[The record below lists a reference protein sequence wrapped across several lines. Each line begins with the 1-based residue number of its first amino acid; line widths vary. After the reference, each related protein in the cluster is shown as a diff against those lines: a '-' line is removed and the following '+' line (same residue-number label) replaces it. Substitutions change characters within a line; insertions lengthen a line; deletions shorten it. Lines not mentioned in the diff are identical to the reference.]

1 MSETSPYPKSRIP
14 SPFIAFALL
23 ALVSLVLAGCDS
35 GQAKEEA
42 QPERPV
48 LTIKVQYE
56 PQTPDRSFV
65 GTIRPRIENDVGFRV
80 SGKVAKRVVEVGQL
94 VEPGQSLA
102 LLDEADLKLQAEQ
115 AEAELRAAT
124 GVLAQADASER
135 RAIELRTK
143 GWTTDAQMDQARAVA
158 AEARGRVT
166 RGERQVELTRNNLS
180 YATLT
185 ADARGV
191 VTATSAEPGQ
201 VVASGQG
208 VVRIA
213 RIAEKE
219 VVVAVPETLVARAQ
233 GGEARVSLWSDPNKT
248 YTAKLRELAPA
259 ADTATRTYLAKFS
272 IPDAPEEVEARHDGD
287 VDAVGCRY
295 HARGPRA
302 AVGNLQ
308 PGQRSCTV
316 RHRQGRLRRARS
328 PSPSRLTRP
337 ATRSS
342 RAAWRRARASSR
354 SACTSSIRGRRCA
367 SFPAFR
373 SDATLSPSSSK
384 LKQPIG
390 TRHAP
395 L

>member
-94 VEPGQSLA
+94 VEPGQPLA

-143 GWTTDAQMDQARAVA
+143 GWTTDVQMDQARAVA

-233 GGEARVSLWSDPNKT
+233 GGEARVALWSDPNKT

-259 ADTATRTYLAKFS
+259 ADAATRTYLAKFS
-272 IPDAPEEVEARHDGD
+272 IPDAPEEVKLGMTATLTLSDAATTRVARVPLSAIYNQGNGPALFVTDKAGF
-287 VDAVGCRY
+287 VELKPVTVKAYETRDALVSSGVEEGESVVTLGV
-295 HARGPRA
+295 HK
-302 AVGNLQ
+302 LD
-308 PGQRSCTV
+308 PGQKV
-316 RHRQGRLRRARS
+316 RVVSGL
-328 PSPSRLTRP
+328 
-337 ATRSS
+337 
-342 RAAWRRARASSR
+342 
-354 SACTSSIRGRRCA
+354 
-367 SFPAFR
+367 SF
-373 SDATLSPSSSK
+373 
-384 LKQPIG
+384 
-390 TRHAP
+390 
-395 L
+395 